1 MRRLKSAD
9 LFAAMRFAKTAGLR
23 EQITEIALKAR
34 ENGGAIK
41 EEELGAEMIVMMF
54 EGASDAKAEEK
65 LYEFLAG
72 PFEMPVEEI
81 RNMELLDLFNKF
93 AEFKDIEDVEGW
105 SHFFSLLANLMK

>member
-1 MRRLKSAD
+1 MRRLKSTD
-9 LFAAMRFAKTAGLR
+9 LFSAMRFAKAAGLR
-23 EQITEIALKAR
+23 EQITKIALKAR
-34 ENGGAIK
+34 ENGAIK